1 MLEIERGKEKEK
13 GEGRTERRKKGM
25 EGKQKEGRERSGV
38 EEECE
43 ERTEEGRIP
52 GRFIQGPEM
61 AILSARC
68 SSFRRG
74 EPSARRT
81 PLVLIVTRHTDDG
94 A

>member
-13 GEGRTERRKKGM
+13 GEGRTERREKGM

-38 EEECE
+38 GEECE

-61 AILSARC
+61 AILSARAPLL
-68 SSFRRG
+68 G
-74 EPSARRT
+74 EASPQQDE
-81 PLVLIVTRHTDDG
+81 LLWY
-94 A
+94 